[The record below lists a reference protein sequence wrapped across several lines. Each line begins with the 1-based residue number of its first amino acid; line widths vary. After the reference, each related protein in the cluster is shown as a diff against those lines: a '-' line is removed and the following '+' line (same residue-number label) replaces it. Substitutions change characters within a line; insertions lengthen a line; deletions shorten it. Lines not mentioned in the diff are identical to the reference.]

1 MLKRVMQTV
10 ALAVAL
16 VIFCAGPGPKNG
28 KGGDGD
34 KNRQQ
39 NEQQPQRHPKKQH
52 PDQQDRKQQNDDGG
66 KKRGDGSG
74 KGGDGP
80 GKGGDGAGKAGNPR
94 TGSTSDDPPKDI
106 KGGPDGERGPTAVKD
121 EGDGDGKKVAKNA
134 DADQG
139 QGKQAKRD
147 GDGPDKHHPGSV
159 DHREQRQA
167 HRLQQGVKH
176 GQLTPDEISKLE
188 AQEKALNDAE
198 AKFKSDGKLSRDE
211 AKQLQQQLND
221 ASQQIWAQR
230 HDTEGN
236 QRSVVLLGKDVIARD
251 DLTKKIESGELTGPE
266 ARQFAGDFRKM
277 INMKK
282 RLSKDNL
289 SDSDR
294 AKLQGEY
301 DDLLDKYFQMNEEKQ
316 SKEK

>member
-1 MLKRVMQTV
+1 MVKRAMQTL
-10 ALAVAL
+10 ALAAAL
-16 VIFCAGPGPKNG
+16 ALCAAPGPAKNG
-28 KGGDGD
+28 KAGDGD

-39 NEQQPQRHPKKQH
+39 NEQQPPRHPPEQRHPKKQH
-52 PDQQDRKQQNDDGG
+52 PDQQDRKQPNDGGG

-74 KGGDGP
+74 KGGDG
-80 GKGGDGAGKAGNPR
+80 AGKSGNPR
-94 TGSTSDDPPKDI
+94 TGSASDDPPKDI
-106 KGGPDGERGPTAVKD
+106 KGGGDDQRAPAPVKD
-121 EGDGDGKKVAKNA
+121 EGDGDGKKVAKNTDTEQVQA
-134 DADQG
+134 
-139 QGKQAKRD
+139 KQSKRD
-147 GDGPDKHHPGSV
+147 GDGPDKQHPGSV

-167 HRLQQGVKH
+167 HRIQQGIKH
-176 GQLTPDEISKLE
+176 GQLTPDEISKLD

-236 QRSVVLLGKDVIARD
+236 QRSAVLLGKDVIARD

-277 INMKK
+277 IGMKK

-289 SDSDR
+289 SDADR
-294 AKLQGEY
+294 ARLQGEY
-301 DDLLDKYFQMNEEKQ
+301 DDLLDKYFQLNEDKQ